1 MNTKTWKLDLENNRF
16 LGKID
21 GIEAVKQAVYFI
33 LNTERFKYMIFTPQ
47 YGVEL
52 VDLIGKSRSHVDA
65 IIQSR
70 IVEALKA
77 DSRVRAI
84 TNFSSAWDRTRLT
97 LTFTV
102 QSVYGEADIEW
113 EGTLNV

>member
-33 LNTERFKYMIFTPQ
+33 LNTERFQYMIFSPQ

-52 VDLIGKSRSHVDA
+52 QNLIGKNRQYVDMVVEN
-65 IIQSR
+65 R
-70 IVEALKA
+70 VREALTA
-77 DSRVRAI
+77 DSRIKGIA
-84 TNFSSAWDRTRLT
+84 NFSSAWNRTNLT

-102 QSVYGEADIEW
+102 NTAYGSAGIEW